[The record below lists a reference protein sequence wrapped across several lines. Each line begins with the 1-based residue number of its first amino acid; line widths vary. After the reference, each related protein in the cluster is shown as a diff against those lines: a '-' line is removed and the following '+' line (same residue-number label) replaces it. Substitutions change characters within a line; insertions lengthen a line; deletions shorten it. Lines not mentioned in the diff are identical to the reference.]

1 MVSVRELI
9 TSIRS
14 NRMPSN
20 SEDSK
25 KYYDTKSC
33 KDEILIAQ
41 AMMNDT
47 NYTVDTYSGSTF
59 QGVYNPAQSIRRVV
73 SSSISHIT
81 GMPRVESDNLV
92 KNYEF
97 TSNEAKEVLDFS
109 KEFINTYLQTGRKLP
124 LGGREHS
131 NVSLKLK
138 QVNPGFVSYPV
149 KIGEDPNGKP
159 ICESKQ
165 TYVGGY
171 ETIKVYGPWPQWSK
185 EQINNGGN

>member
-1 MVSVRELI
+1 MIGVRDLV

-14 NRMPSN
+14 SRIRNDN
-20 SEDSK
+20 K
-25 KYYDTKSC
+25 KSYDTKSC
-33 KDEILIAQ
+33 KDEIAIAQ

-47 NYTVDTYSGSTF
+47 NYNVDVYSGSTF
-59 QGVYNPAQSIRRVV
+59 QGVYNPAQSIRRVI
-73 SSSISHIT
+73 SSSISNIT
-81 GMPRVESDNLV
+81 GMSRIETDNLV

-97 TSNEAKEVLDFS
+97 TQNEAKEVLDFS

-138 QVNPGFVSYPV
+138 QVEPGFISYPV
-149 KIGEDPNGKP
+149 KVGEDNKGNP

-171 ETIKVYGPWPQWSK
+171 ETIKVYGPWPQWAK
-185 EQINNGGN
+185 EQSNIRRN